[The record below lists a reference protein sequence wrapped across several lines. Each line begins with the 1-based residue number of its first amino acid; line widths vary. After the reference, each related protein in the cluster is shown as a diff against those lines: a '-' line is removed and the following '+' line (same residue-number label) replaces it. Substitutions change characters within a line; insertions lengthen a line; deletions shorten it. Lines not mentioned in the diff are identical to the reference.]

1 MDSRT
6 LGSHHL
12 ENDLTEADPGAN
24 LRAVKEA
31 FRVFTDEGATA
42 GVEALL
48 LICHEDCRFSPASGE
63 GRVLEGHDEIRA
75 YFSEAL
81 AAGMSVSVRPRAF
94 EENGDEV
101 VVSGS
106 TRVMR
111 PGGSF
116 AERQI
121 RWIYRF
127 RDGLVEEAGWLPRHP
142 A

>member
-1 MDSRT
+1 MDSHT
-6 LGSHHL
+6 LDSHHL
-12 ENDLTEADPGAN
+12 ERDLTPDDPGAN
-24 LRAVKEA
+24 VRAVKEA
-31 FRVFTDEGATA
+31 FRVFSDGGAMA

-48 LICHEDCRFSPASGE
+48 LISHQNCRFRPPSAE
-63 GRVLEGHDEIRA
+63 GRMLEGHDEIRA

-81 AAGMSVSVRPRAF
+81 AAGTSVSVRPRIF

-127 RDGLVEEAGWLPRHP
+127 RDGLVEEAGWRPRHS

>member
-6 LGSHHL
+6 LDSHRL
-12 ENDLTEADPGAN
+12 ERDLTKADPGAN

-31 FRVFTDEGATA
+31 FRVFTDEGAAA

-48 LICHEDCRFSPASGE
+48 LICHEDCRFSPPSAE
-63 GRVLEGHDEIRA
+63 GRVLEAHEEVRA

-81 AAGMSVSVRPRAF
+81 AAGTSVSVRPRIF
-94 EENGDEV
+94 DEDGDEV

-106 TRVMR
+106 MRVMR
-111 PGGSF
+111 PDGSF
-116 AERQI
+116 AERQV

-127 RDGLVEEAGWLPRHP
+127 RDGLIEEAGWGPRHS

>member
-6 LGSHHL
+6 LDSHHL
-12 ENDLTEADPGAN
+12 ENDLTGADPGAN

-48 LICHEDCRFSPASGE
+48 RICHEDCRFSPPSSE

-81 AAGMSVSVRPRAF
+81 AAGTSVSVRPRTF